1 MNYRNTSFK
10 CAPNLVCAENEEVGK
25 EKRQI
30 TDHTAGITMCLT
42 HKYFPTFS
50 TYVLPIQK
58 DLESDLAY
66 YDKCRN
72 DLGLEIDQVLDY

>member
-1 MNYRNTSFK
+1 
-10 CAPNLVCAENEEVGK
+10 
-25 EKRQI
+25 
-30 TDHTAGITMCLT
+30 MCLT